1 MSCNKLFVEYRKFD
15 RRFCALNHSFLFN
28 HEALLIA
35 HPNFENLYVKLHY
48 MCMKGNQSVKL
59 LTGWDLGSGTV
70 SQTLWSKLEH
80 GSWNTHVVSLDPD
93 PRS

>member
-1 MSCNKLFVEYRKFD
+1 
-15 RRFCALNHSFLFN
+15 
-28 HEALLIA
+28 
-35 HPNFENLYVKLHY
+35 
-48 MCMKGNQSVKL
+48 MKGNQSVKL

-93 PRS
+93 LKISPKFVSSWILELALNKQR